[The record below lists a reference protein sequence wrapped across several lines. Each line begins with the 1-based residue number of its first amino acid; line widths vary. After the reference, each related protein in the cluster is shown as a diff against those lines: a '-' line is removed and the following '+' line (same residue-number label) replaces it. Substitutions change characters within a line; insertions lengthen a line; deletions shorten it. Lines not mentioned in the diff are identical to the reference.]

1 ARGSDRQ
8 HPFDTW
14 VEPHDTDTSQPLL
27 RGHSNQ
33 REGEAIQR
41 VCGISHFYR
50 IGGKCCELE
59 RGILMYSFSLSPD
72 TGSVAGR
79 RPAPLARASL
89 RPRRDSDSV
98 AVPPHSHTKP
108 GPPGPLQ
115 SAPATADAGGARSPW
130 SGSTTAGRDRDR
142 SPGG

>member
-1 ARGSDRQ
+1 MRAAYVERVPMRLLLVRGCLRGHYSQQGLEACHGEPTGRGRKRSRACETRGSDRK

-50 IGGKCCELE
+50 IGGKCGKLE
-59 RGILMYSFSLSPD
+59 RGSLMYSF
-72 TGSVAGR
+72 
-79 RPAPLARASL
+79 
-89 RPRRDSDSV
+89 
-98 AVPPHSHTKP
+98 
-108 GPPGPLQ
+108 
-115 SAPATADAGGARSPW
+115 
-130 SGSTTAGRDRDR
+130 
-142 SPGG
+142 